1 MNIYMIEKVKAS
13 FNMLLFFPLLNEK
26 KKKKKKINRRIQ
38 IYQRFEKLTG
48 IYQILSSRKKQMKIL
63 QYEPAFRNGLKHRS
77 LKT

>member
-1 MNIYMIEKVKAS
+1 MNIYMIEKVKAL
-13 FNMLLFFPLLNEK
+13 FNMLLFFPLLNE